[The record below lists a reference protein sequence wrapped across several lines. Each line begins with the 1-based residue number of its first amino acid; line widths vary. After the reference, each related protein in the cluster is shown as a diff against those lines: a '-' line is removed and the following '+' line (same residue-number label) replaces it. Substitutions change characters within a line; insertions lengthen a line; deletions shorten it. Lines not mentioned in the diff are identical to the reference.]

1 MLIKDKTFTIDPK
14 EHMLQQVVS
23 LLQMSTLLQNKKEL
37 GAL

>member
-14 EHMLQQVVS
+14 EHMLQQVAS